1 MSYTPIGWQTGDT
14 ITAEKLN
21 KMDNGWGVQETQLF
35 SESVTTVDTGIDSRA
50 SLTYSLP
57 ITASTLIVVLNGT
70 SYTCPKIE
78 AYGQNFY
85 GGFDSSIG
93 APDFT
98 TYPFFIISSPTGEN
112 TLITET
118 AGTYTV
124 TASGEGIAVS
134 DNFSAA
140 VSKCVDIDTSTLPM
154 LCVSGTTKKMEMSE
168 AVVNGRMIYFYYETE
183 STNKMCIIT
192 NMYTNPMGL
201 LPSNAPVTAIFDTDE
216 DETFT
221 VAITT

>member
-14 ITAEKLN
+14 ITADKLN
-21 KMDNGWGVQETQLF
+21 KMDNGWGVQNTQLF
-35 SESVTTVDTGIDSRA
+35 SESVTTVDHEIDSEA
-50 SLTYSLP
+50 PLSYSLP

-85 GGFDSSIG
+85 GGFDASIG

-98 TYPFFIISSPTGEN
+98 TYPFFIMSPPTGEN
-112 TLITET
+112 TLVTET

-124 TASGEGIAVS
+124 AASGEGIAVS

-140 VSKCVDIDTSTLPM
+140 VNKCVDIDTSTLSM
-154 LCVSGTTKKMEMSE
+154 LCVSGTTTRVEMAD
-168 AVVNGRMIYFYYETE
+168 AVYDGRLLYFYYETDN
-183 STNKMCIIT
+183 TRKCNIISD
-192 NMYTNPMGL
+192 MYTTPMKL
-201 LPSNAPVTAIFDTDE
+201 MVEDNRLTASFVNDV
-216 DETFT
+216 FT
-221 VAITT
+221 VTISA